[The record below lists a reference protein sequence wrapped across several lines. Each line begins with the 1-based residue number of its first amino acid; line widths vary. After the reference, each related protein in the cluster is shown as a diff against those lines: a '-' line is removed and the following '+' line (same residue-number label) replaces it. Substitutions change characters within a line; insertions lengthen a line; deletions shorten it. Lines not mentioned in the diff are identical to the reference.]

1 MKIRKKT
8 FPIFASAVALVFAI
22 QMPATYAESLTE
34 LKNEKSEIENQ
45 KSELKSQINEKSS
58 EINVLEDKQ
67 NQLIAQIS
75 NLNSEISKTDN
86 EIVAV
91 ESEIAEAEE
100 KIETL
105 KKEIKALEEK
115 IEQRDKLLEE
125 RARALQANG
134 SVSYIDVLLG
144 ANSFVDFIDRFS
156 AVNTLMD
163 ADRQIIKEQKED
175 QEKLDQQKVTV
186 EKTKDELETNKS
198 KLQSLKASL
207 DSQKAEK
214 DRLVKE
220 LEKEQSQIANEKKV
234 LEEHYE
240 EAVEISDELNA
251 QIAAEQKRLLEIA
264 RQQEL
269 QKKKAAENAKKNNS
283 SNSGSSNSGS
293 NNSGSSNSGGSNS
306 GSTPAVSSGNWTKPA
321 NGRYTSPYGVRIHP
335 ITGERKMHYGIDL
348 ANSTG
353 TPVVAAAD
361 GVVSYAAPLSTFGN
375 VVMITHSI
383 DGQIYTSV
391 YAHLNS
397 INVSVGTQ
405 VSKGQHI
412 AGMGN
417 TGGSTGTHLH
427 FEIHIGTWVRQSVGS
442 VNPLNYISL

>member
-1 MKIRKKT
+1 MRKKT
-8 FPIFASAVALVFAI
+8 FPVFASAVALVFAI
-22 QMPATYAESLTE
+22 QMPATYAESLSE
-34 LKNEKSEIENQ
+34 LKNEKSEIESQ
-45 KSELKSQINEKSS
+45 KNELKSQINEKSS

-75 NLNSEISKTDN
+75 NLNNEISKTDN
-86 EIVAV
+86 EIAAV
-91 ESEIAEAEE
+91 ETEITEATE

-186 EKTKDELETNKS
+186 EKTKDELESNKS
-198 KLQSLKASL
+198 RLESLKSSL

-220 LEKEQSQIANEKKV
+220 LEQEQTQISSEKQQ

-240 EAVEISDELNA
+240 EAVEISDEINA

-269 QKKKAAENAKKNNS
+269 QKKKEAENAKKNNS

-293 NNSGSSNSGGSNS
+293 SNSGSSNSGSA
-306 GSTPAVSSGNWTKPA
+306 PAVSSGNWTKPA
-321 NGRYTSPYGVRIHP
+321 NGRYSSPYGVRIHP

-348 ANSTG
+348 SNSTG
-353 TPVVAAAD
+353 TPIVAAAD
-361 GVVSYAAPLSTFGN
+361 GVVSYAAPLSTYGN

-383 DGQIYTSV
+383 DGQIFTSL
-391 YAHLNS
+391 YAHLSS
-397 INVSVGTQ
+397 IHVSVGTQ

-412 AGMGN
+412 AAM
-417 TGGSTGTHLH
+417 GSTGASTGPHLH

-442 VNPLNYISL
+442 VNPLNYIPL